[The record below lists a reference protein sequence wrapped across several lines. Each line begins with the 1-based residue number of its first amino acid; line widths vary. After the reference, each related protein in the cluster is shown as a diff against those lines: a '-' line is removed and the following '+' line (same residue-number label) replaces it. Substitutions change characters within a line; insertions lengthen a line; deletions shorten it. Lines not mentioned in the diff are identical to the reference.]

1 MSIPSTPPAQTVL
14 VTGGTGG
21 IGFITARELAHPG
34 RRVVIVGRNPQKAA
48 TAVEAIQ
55 SQTRNPDVH
64 ALIADL
70 SSLAAVRA
78 LADEFQRRFDRL
90 DVLVNNAGAFFAQR
104 QVSIDGLEMTFALNH
119 MAYFLLTH
127 RLLDLLK
134 ASPAGRIVNVSSAAH
149 ATAHLNFDDL
159 QNERRYFGWNVY
171 SQSKLANLY
180 FTYSLARRLPP
191 NGPTVNAL
199 HPGFVATNFGHTPGL
214 IGQFIRLSQFAAIPP
229 EQGART
235 SIHLASSPEVAGI
248 TGRYF
253 SNSKAVRS
261 SPVSYNENAAERL
274 WQISADLAGVPAD

>member
-104 QVSIDGLEMTFALNH
+104 
-119 MAYFLLTH
+119 
-127 RLLDLLK
+127 
-134 ASPAGRIVNVSSAAH
+134 
-149 ATAHLNFDDL
+149 
-159 QNERRYFGWNVY
+159 
-171 SQSKLANLY
+171 
-180 FTYSLARRLPP
+180 
-191 NGPTVNAL
+191 
-199 HPGFVATNFGHTPGL
+199 
-214 IGQFIRLSQFAAIPP
+214 
-229 EQGART
+229 
-235 SIHLASSPEVAGI
+235 
-248 TGRYF
+248 
-253 SNSKAVRS
+253 
-261 SPVSYNENAAERL
+261 
-274 WQISADLAGVPAD
+274 